1 MQTTEKIQVIK
12 SNELKT
18 AADLVCSHCGI
29 DHYLIES
36 KEGIDY
42 VFEKQK
48 NDEWCIC
55 VPCKEKCDSK
65 EKQEISKNSK

>member
-1 MQTTEKIQVIK
+1 MVLTT
-12 SNELKT
+12 
-18 AADLVCSHCGI
+18 I
-29 DHYLIES
+29 DHYLTES

-55 VPCKEKCDSK
+55 IPCKEKCDLK
-65 EKQEISKNSK
+65 EEQEVSKNSK

>member
-1 MQTTEKIQVIK
+1 MQTMKKIQVIK

-18 AADLVCSHCGI
+18 DADLVCSHCGI
-29 DHYLIES
+29 DHYLTES
-36 KEGIDY
+36 QEGIDY

-55 VPCKEKCDSK
+55 IPCKKKCDLK
-65 EKQEISKNSK
+65 EEREVSKNSK